1 LVLLDAIYAILTTFG
16 EKDSSSRWK
25 WQCRG
30 RKKTVLKKQE
40 IFIGNTEKTTCKM
53 DAKGV

>member
-1 LVLLDAIYAILTTFG
+1 LVLKDVIYAILTSFG
-16 EKDSSSRWK
+16 EKDSSPRWK

-30 RKKTVLKKQE
+30 RKKTVLEKQE
-40 IFIGNTEKTTCKM
+40 FFIGNTEKTTCKM

>member
-1 LVLLDAIYAILTTFG
+1 MKDVIYAILTSFG
-16 EKDSSSRWK
+16 EKDSSPRWK

-30 RKKTVLKKQE
+30 REKTILKKQE

-53 DAKGV
+53 DTKGV

>member
-1 LVLLDAIYAILTTFG
+1 MVLQDAIYAILTTFG